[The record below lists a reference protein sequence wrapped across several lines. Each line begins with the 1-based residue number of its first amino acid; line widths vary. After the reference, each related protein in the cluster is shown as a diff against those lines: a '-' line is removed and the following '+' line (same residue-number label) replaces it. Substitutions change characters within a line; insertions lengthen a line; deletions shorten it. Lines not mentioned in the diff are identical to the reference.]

1 MDNHIYVWV
10 VSLDVVDGRLD
21 LGTAYVGGVVQHL
34 ALQVGQFNNVEVDDA
49 DGANAGQRQVD
60 CGGRAQSAGADN
72 QGFGTHQCAL
82 TFAANVAH
90 DDVAA
95 ISFYLI
101 WCEYYGLIGHGLD
114 PPKFSRTSDVLSL
127 RCAWANLDAR
137 FVNFC

>member
-1 MDNHIYVWV
+1 
-10 VSLDVVDGRLD
+10 
-21 LGTAYVGGVVQHL
+21 
-34 ALQVGQFNNVEVDDA
+34 
-49 DGANAGQRQVD
+49 
-60 CGGRAQSAGADN
+60 
-72 QGFGTHQCAL
+72 AL